1 MCGMCVSCVTGLW
14 VSVVHEHLHICRG
27 VCGGYLCSVHVWS
40 GLWWWG
46 VYDVCVHLWSTCVY
60 LWVSLVCADRYVS
73 VWDVCRLWVGVFVCA
88 VGVFVCAVGVRSVLL
103 EHVRNSKCVCP
114 QQ

>member
-1 MCGMCVSCVTGLW
+1 MQCAREEW
-14 VSVVHEHLHICRG
+14 VV
-27 VCGGYLCSVHVWS
+27 GG
-40 GLWWWG
+40 G

-88 VGVFVCAVGVRSVLL
+88 VGVRCVLL
-103 EHVRNSKCVCP
+103 EHVRNSKYVCP